1 MMRKLQTQAKRN
13 TLILLLAAGSVLM
26 LPVVQ
31 RQLKDLVSK
40 FRNILHLRS
49 LIAQESLI
57 MKNLL
62 EKLRLNEK
70 VKEQIKI
77 LTFSHRS
84 GNGINGFGGKDSEFN
99 FLAGSAGG
107 GGIAL
112 LLKMLFK
119 SFQFGVKEDLDPN
132 CENEINQWINRKVN
146 NIDKLRTIINKFQ
159 SSRAAKASM
168 KTIASIIAM
177 LNQLSAGKGGSTK
190 EEKPSSDNKRK
201 ASPEPHQPQP
211 THQPEQPEQ
220 LRPEKKRRLRE
231 KENLKK
237 DNLRDS
243 QREIRDIV
251 TQEINNAL
259 AQQQVEIAKAA
270 TDRANIP
277 IPEAQVSNM
286 VFKDDQLEELTVT
299 IDGIKHEGLRPLVI
313 EGNTQNMWIIVT
325 EGCFN
330 DVERRYKLN
339 GKKTINIGAALSVEN
354 WVNLLISKKSAICMF
369 AVQKNIKPYGPIMY
383 TSATPLRYKV
393 SNTKCVR

>member
-132 CENEINQWINRKVN
+132 CENEINQWINRKVS

-177 LNQLSAGKGGSTK
+177 LNQLSAGKEDPTK
-190 EEKPSSDNKRK
+190 EKSSPNKRK
-201 ASPEPHQPQP
+201 ASE
-211 THQPEQPEQ
+211 PEQPEQ
-220 LRPEKKRRLRE
+220 PQPAQQPAEQVRPEKKRRLRG
-231 KENLKK
+231 KENRKE
-237 DNLRDS
+237 DNLTDS
-243 QREIRDIV
+243 QRKIRDKV
-251 TQEINNAL
+251 TEEINNAL
-259 AQQQVEIAKAA
+259 AQQQIAKAG
-270 TDRANIP
+270 TDIANIH

-286 VFKDDQLEELTVT
+286 VFKDDQLEKLTVT
-299 IDGIKHEGLRPLVI
+299 IDGIKHEELRPLVI
-313 EGNTQNMWIIVT
+313 EGKTQNMWIIVT
-325 EGCFN
+325 EECFN
-330 DVERRYKLN
+330 DVKRRYDLN
-339 GKKTINIGAALSVEN
+339 KEALWIGPRNTKE
-354 WVNLLISKKSAICMF
+354 WVNNLISKKSAICMF

-383 TSATPLRYKV
+383 NIKYEYELIVSALR
-393 SNTKCVR
+393 